1 MTSGIITQ
9 DTIRPVLK
17 VRIKTDNL
25 LPDSIFMRLDEKP
38 AFLRNL
44 DSGKLS
50 RSRIPTESLKISDTT
65 SVCSRNSIADIT
77 FYDSLNFIADL
88 KKNYIPVPVPFKYAE
103 KNREVQEKQQISVI
117 TDLKEGIALPGQP
130 LHSDWIIAVILISS
144 CLYLV

>member
-103 KNREVQEKQQISVI
+103 KTGGTGEA
-117 TDLKEGIALPGQP
+117 TDLCYNRPEGGNCITRTAAP
-130 LHSDWIIAVILISS
+130 
-144 CLYLV
+144 